1 MYVAPERASP
11 KKFGAEATNT
21 VVFVLHRPPTKAVNV
36 QTPFED
42 LYGYKPLLK
51 NLKTFDWLY
60 FSHMPQPKSDKSDKK
75 IEQGIVIIYN
85 LQSKDKKNFNHKV
98 EFFFISRDVEFLKQ
112 NQ

>member
-1 MYVAPERASP
+1 
-11 KKFGAEATNT
+11 
-21 VVFVLHRPPTKAVNV
+21 
-36 QTPFED
+36 
-42 LYGYKPLLK
+42 
-51 NLKTFDWLY
+51 
-60 FSHMPQPKSDKSDKK
+60 MPQPKSDKSDKK